1 MSKRSNRG
9 SFLPILMMAFGVILI
24 VGAGIWSISVITG
37 DSTEASGPVGA
48 AEDNYP
54 GIPRG
59 NVADAKAAYDI
70 GSAVF
75 IDVREKN
82 EYAISHIP
90 GALSIPI
97 AELPGRMNELDTS
110 AWIIPY

>member
-54 GIPRG
+54 GIPRVS
-59 NVADAKAAYDI
+59 VADAKAAYDI

-82 EYAISHIP
+82 EYAIGHIP

-97 AELPGRMNELDTS
+97 AELPGRMNELDIS
-110 AWIIPY
+110 VWIIPY